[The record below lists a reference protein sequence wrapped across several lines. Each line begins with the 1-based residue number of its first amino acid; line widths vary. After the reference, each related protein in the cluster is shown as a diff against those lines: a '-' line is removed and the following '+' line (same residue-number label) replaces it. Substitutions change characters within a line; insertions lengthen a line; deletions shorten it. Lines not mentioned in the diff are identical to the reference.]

1 MCELTKGLYFW
12 LLGFITLFLLSV
24 NAFAVLVPLGI
35 VPEGL
40 QVAVAQ
46 ANILVKN
53 GGTFGFKLFLVMAFL
68 MLVFGDVDSD

>member
-1 MCELTKGLYFW
+1 M
-12 LLGFITLFLLSV
+12 LGFITLFLLSV

-46 ANILVKN
+46 ANILEKW
-53 GGTFGFKLFLVMAFL
+53 GTFGFKLFLVMAFL
-68 MLVFGDVDSD
+68 CCFQ